1 MKFCT
6 VVVVVYLLLMP
17 SLAYAQVVDLL
28 TGKPLSV
35 DYHHPR
41 NIPGVSAQGMAFSS
55 QEKFRLDTE
64 SVLWKANF
72 YASATTM
79 VQHHMNPYR
88 LSFRWKQGL
97 TYQPHSF
104 YLLFKVRDLYAIEY
118 SPLNIS
124 QKRLHDYQQ
133 LFNGA
138 ASLDAKGA
146 LNQEY
151 GVEQVMRDIAVQ
163 DPSLVKYT
171 WREVPEP
178 SKSIKEGR
186 LLDKKKLDDNMLR
199 LLSLDDIDT
208 KRKIDKPKAEV
219 SPWQFSGT
227 EHLQVSQTY
236 LSNWAKGGESSINL
250 SSDLRFKAIYKNKKH
265 EWESSGIHKIGIL
278 TSGETGRRLSDDIIE
293 ISSKYGHKAANNWY
307 YSFLT
312 TFKTQF
318 FYGYAKNDTEK
329 KTPLSGFMSP
339 AYMQYIIGMDYKRD
353 GLSILLSPLTSIVTV
368 VSDTAK
374 IDQTRFKI
382 AEDKKSNV
390 INGFSVT
397 TNWKWNITREIT
409 YNTRMEL
416 FYQYMSKDGQKRFDW
431 ENILDLRVNR
441 FLSTRVLL
449 QLRYFDNESAKFQ
462 VRENINIAF
471 KYTF

>member
-1 MKFCT
+1 MKFYSGIIVFCFLFT
-6 VVVVVYLLLMP
+6 
-17 SLAYAQVVDLL
+17 SAFAQVVDPQSGL
-28 TGKPLSV
+28 PLSV
-35 DYHHPR
+35 HYQHPTSLYDQLSR
-41 NIPGVSAQGMAFSS
+41 EHATTH
-55 QEKFRLDTE
+55 QEKFRLNTE
-64 SVLWKANF
+64 AVLWKANF
-72 YASATTM
+72 YSSSTTM
-79 VQHHMNPYR
+79 AHSRLNPYR
-88 LSFRWKQGL
+88 LSFQWKAGL
-97 TYQPHSF
+97 NYQPHSF
-104 YLLFKVRDLYAIEY
+104 YLLFKVRDLYGIEY
-118 SPLNIS
+118 PQRNIA
-124 QKRLHDYQQ
+124 QQRLMDYQQ
-133 LFNGA
+133 LY
-138 ASLDAKGA
+138 KGGTTHVSKD
-146 LNQEY
+146 LFSKDY
-151 GVEQVMRDIAVQ
+151 GVDRAMTEVAVTN
-163 DPSLVKYT
+163 PSFVKYT

-178 SKSIKEGR
+178 SRSIKEGR
-186 LLDKKKLDDNMLR
+186 LLDKKKLEDNMLR

-219 SPWQFSGT
+219 SPWFFSGT

-318 FYGYAKNDTEK
+318 FYGYDKSDTEK
-329 KTPLSGFMSP
+329 KRPLSGFMSP

-382 AEDKKSNV
+382 AADKKSNV
-390 INGFSVT
+390 INGFSIT

-449 QLRYFDNESAKFQ
+449 QLRYFDNESDKFQ

>member
-1 MKFCT
+1 MAIFRNRA
-6 VVVVVYLLLMP
+6 
-17 SLAYAQVVDLL
+17 LASVADL
-28 TGKPLSV
+28 
-35 DYHHPR
+35 
-41 NIPGVSAQGMAFSS
+41 F
-55 QEKFRLDTE
+55 E
-64 SVLWKANF
+64 
-72 YASATTM
+72 
-79 VQHHMNPYR
+79 
-88 LSFRWKQGL
+88 
-97 TYQPHSF
+97 
-104 YLLFKVRDLYAIEY
+104 
-118 SPLNIS
+118 
-124 QKRLHDYQQ
+124 Q
-133 LFNGA
+133 LG
-138 ASLDAKGA
+138 
-146 LNQEY
+146 Q
-151 GVEQVMRDIAVQ
+151 R
-163 DPSLVKYT
+163 
-171 WREVPEP
+171 
-178 SKSIKEGR
+178 
-186 LLDKKKLDDNMLR
+186 
-199 LLSLDDIDT
+199 
-208 KRKIDKPKAEV
+208 
-219 SPWQFSGT
+219 
-227 EHLQVSQTY
+227 
-236 LSNWAKGGESSINL
+236 GESSINL